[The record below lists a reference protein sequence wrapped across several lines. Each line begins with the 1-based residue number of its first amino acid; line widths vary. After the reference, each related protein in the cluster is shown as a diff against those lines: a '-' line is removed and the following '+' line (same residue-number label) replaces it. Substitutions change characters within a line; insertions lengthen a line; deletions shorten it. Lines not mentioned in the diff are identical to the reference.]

1 MSLHPLFASLLLALA
16 ASAPWPVQAQTQEK
30 GQVEAG
36 ASRTFREGDGKAWL
50 AYRFAALPFRGGVAV
65 PALEV
70 VGYAGAP
77 HGDARRKFAGAGLQ
91 GAVNYQ
97 FDAFTLSG
105 RAGMGYTRGGSKR
118 ADGGWDRKK
127 RLGIL
132 YGLGTAYAVT
142 DNWSV
147 HFDWDRVPV
156 RYNGQQKATVDLF
169 SLGLSYRY

>member
-1 MSLHPLFASLLLALA
+1 MLFPRFLASLLLALA
-16 ASAPWPVQAQTQEK
+16 ATTPWSAQAQERK
-30 GQVEAG
+30 QVEAG
-36 ASRTFREGDGKAWL
+36 AGATFREGGGKAWL
-50 AYRFAALPFRGGVAV
+50 AYRYAALPFRGGVAV
-65 PALEV
+65 PVLEV
-70 VGYAGAP
+70 VGYAGAA
-77 HGDARRKFAGAGLQ
+77 HGDTRRKFAGAGLQ

-105 RAGMGYTRGGSKR
+105 RVGMGYTRASTEPPGAR
-118 ADGGWDRKK
+118 REREK
-127 RLGIL
+127 RLGVM

-147 HFDWDRVPV
+147 HFDWDRVPL

>member
-16 ASAPWPVQAQTQEK
+16 ATAPWSAQAQEK

-36 ASRTFREGDGKAWL
+36 AGRTFREGDGKAWL

-70 VGYAGAP
+70 VGYAGAAR
-77 HGDARRKFAGAGLQ
+77 GDAGCKFAGAGLQ

-105 RAGMGYTRGGSKR
+105 RAGMGYTRGSGKR
-118 ADGGWDRKK
+118 ADGDRDGKK

-169 SLGLSYRY
+169 SLGLSYRF

>member
-1 MSLHPLFASLLLALA
+1 MSLPRFFASLLLALA
-16 ASAPWPVQAQTQEK
+16 ATAPWSAQAQERK
-30 GQVEAG
+30 QVEAG

-65 PALEV
+65 PALEL
-70 VGYAGAP
+70 VGYAGAA
-77 HGDARRKFAGAGLQ
+77 HGDARRKFAGAGVQ

-105 RAGMGYTRGGSKR
+105 RAGMGYTRASTEPPGVR
-118 ADGGWDRKK
+118 REREK
-127 RLGIL
+127 RLGFL

-147 HFDWDRVPV
+147 HIDWDRVPV

-169 SLGLSYRY
+169 SLGLSYRF